1 MKEQLE
7 ATYQRAAMLDSE
19 LREVSGEHEH
29 TKAELQRVRQEAEII
44 RASLA
49 QAQEECRTAQ
59 NQLYELRSQTLQKTV
74 IGRIE
79 KLFRKIHSYI

>member
-19 LREVSGEHEH
+19 LHEASSEHEH
-29 TKAELQRVRQEAEII
+29 TKAELQHVRQEAEII

-49 QAQEECRTAQ
+49 EAQEECRITQ

-74 IGRIE
+74 IRQIE
-79 KLFRKIHSYI
+79 HV